1 MKSLLEMTEEE
12 LDNLSED
19 EFVENF
25 LKLSEDDQEK
35 VFEKFPELKSLL
47 DDDDLDDDDLD
58 DDDLDDDDEDDIYA
72 EFDAEV
78 DKLIEEEL
86 ANDPELKELWE
97 EEENAD
103 GEPDDESLED
113 FKNANLDAE
122 LSEEEL
128 KELGD

>member
-58 DDDLDDDDEDDIYA
+58 DDEDDIYA

-97 EEENAD
+97 EEEDAE

-113 FKNANLDAE
+113 FKNANVDAE

-128 KELGD
+128 KELED

>member
-1 MKSLLEMTEEE
+1 MKSLLEMSEEE

-19 EFVENF
+19 EFIENF

-47 DDDDLDDDDLD
+47 DDDDLD
-58 DDDLDDDDEDDIYA
+58 DDDDEDDIYA

-97 EEENAD
+97 EEEDTD

-113 FKNANLDAE
+113 FKNANVDAE

-128 KELGD
+128 KELED

>member
-1 MKSLLEMTEEE
+1 MKSLLEMSEEE

-19 EFVENF
+19 EFIENF

-35 VFEKFPELKSLL
+35 VFEKFPELKSL
-47 DDDDLDDDDLD
+47 LDDDDLD

-97 EEENAD
+97 EEEDTD

-113 FKNANLDAE
+113 FKNANVDAE

-128 KELGD
+128 KELED